1 MFSKLVKDF
10 FKSHIAPDT
19 EGIRERWTIDRL
31 KKLPPGSIIDVGAGE
46 MPYKH
51 FCGHLKYTSQD
62 FGKYGGNT
70 KTGILSGKYN
80 SKNVDIIS
88 DITKIPV
95 KNNSFDYV
103 LCTEVFEH
111 IPDPLTALKELSRI
125 NKKGGKLILT
135 APFASMTHFYPY
147 FFYSG
152 FSEQFYRINLSRFG
166 YSIKELYIFGNYF
179 DWLALEIVRLPYLV
193 FRYSKITSILL
204 TVTILLSL
212 PLFLFLRI
220 ASKIFPQSKDI
231 LSFGIC
237 VVAIKN

>member
-1 MFSKLVKDF
+1 MFTKLVKDF
-10 FKSHIAPDT
+10 FKSYIAPDT

-31 KKLPPGSIIDVGAGE
+31 KKLSPGSIIDVGAGE
-46 MPYKH
+46 MPYKN
-51 FCGHLKYTSQD
+51 FCGQLKYTSQD
-62 FGKYGGNT
+62 FGKYDGNT
-70 KTGILSGKYN
+70 KIGIISGKYN
-80 SKNVDIIS
+80 TKNVDIIS

-111 IPDPLTALKELSRI
+111 IPDPLAALKELSRI
-125 NKKGGKLILT
+125 NKRGGKLILT
-135 APFASMTHFYPY
+135 APFASLTHFYPY

-166 YSIKELYIFGNYF
+166 YSLKELYTFGNYF

-193 FRYSKITSILL
+193 FSYSKMTSILL
-204 TVTILLSL
+204 IVVMLLSI
-212 PLFLFLRI
+212 PLFLFLRL
-220 ASKIFPQSKDI
+220 ASKIFPQSKSI

-237 VVAIKN
+237 IVAIKN